1 MRGDEA
7 RNLDDEPPKVIKSMS
22 LENGGTED
30 LPLPTVDL
38 YDLIGK
44 TIIRKYKV
52 DNSNQRG
59 KIIKMLEDEVDDRDK
74 KFLVEFGEGG

>member
-1 MRGDEA
+1 
-7 RNLDDEPPKVIKSMS
+7 MS

-30 LPLPTVDL
+30 LPLPTVDP

-44 TIIRKYKV
+44 MIIGKYKV

-59 KIIKMLEDEVDDRDK
+59 EIIQMMEDGIDDRDK